1 MQTEE
6 LVKIVT
12 TELDFRKGENVTVID
27 VKGRTSVTDYMILAT
42 ATSERHAR
50 SLCGYV
56 TEKVKES
63 GVRPLGVEGEQG
75 GSDWVLLDLDD
86 IIVHV
91 MTAQARDLY
100 QLEKLWSVDT
110 RAREMVATS

>member
-6 LVKIVT
+6 LVKVVSN
-12 TELDFRKGENVTVID
+12 ELDFRKGETITVID
-27 VKGRTSVTDYMILAT
+27 VRGRTSVTDFMIIAT
-42 ATSERHAR
+42 ATSERHGR

-56 TEKVKES
+56 AEKMKEL
-63 GVRPLGVEGEQG
+63 GVRPLGEEGSEG
-75 GSDWVLLDLDD
+75 GSDWVLLDLGD
-86 IIVHV
+86 IVVHV

-110 RAREMVATS
+110 RTRETLVTA